1 MADIATAGIAAVQG
15 LFTYNRDA
23 FTFERTMRQAMV
35 YQQQNMRVQEADLYR
50 QDLRDLFDITIKKMD
65 NYLIIITLMIGFTIS
80 LFCITDMPEG
90 TPIWLFWLY
99 SASLAGSFFFLLVAM
114 WLALQASLTAQAY
127 SVRLLTQWMRL
138 PVPRRREIS
147 EAAASVGD
155 YEKMGAG
162 RLLRLPVLEK
172 ENVDTD
178 ESDASSTELTRSNS
192 GIIGGQSMMVTKP
205 IHFRLFLDLQT
216 HWQTFDAYSR
226 ICMVLG
232 TNQLLQAVADV
243 ALAVYLMNF
252 GQVWACLIFVSV
264 IYYAVLL
271 HMQLHLSISGGS
283 RVLSHILLL
292 LVPVFT
298 ILACVAHWRRDVVDH
313 TVCAIG
319 GICSFFSHFIWLGFC
334 FYQGLEH
341 RSGLPLRYTTV
352 GLASDIIGDGAMRK
366 SIDKVLS
373 RLGRKQT
380 DLPVTVAENLSP
392 EEKCLRIEAKI
403 QKLFK
408 TWKSGNISKDR
419 FEFMKVKFQ
428 RLQSKLRETLN
439 NNEIERMPSSMS
451 LGQPVSPRSLTDKVW
466 VRMQADEGLASA
478 SYYLNAVTGE
488 IRVDDHNNVDAAD
501 KVGAGS
507 EEEQL
512 IQAEMSEFAKFVREI
527 QAQAEKG
534 SSESDNT
541 RQVKRNKQARKRRP
555 LPQEGNWQG
564 LTIFRQAAAL
574 MLLVWAS
581 GCVWVLVHFYDS
593 SMTGDG
599 LTMKPLSETG
609 NHMKRN
615 VV

>member
-138 PVPRRREIS
+138 PVPRRKEIS

-155 YEKMGAG
+155 YERMGAG

-178 ESDASSTELTRSNS
+178 ESETSSFEMARSMS
-192 GIIGGQSMMVTKP
+192 GVIGGQSMMVSKP

-216 HWQTFDAYSR
+216 HWQTFDAYAR

-252 GQVWACLIFVSV
+252 GQIWACLIFVSV
-264 IYYAVLL
+264 IYFAVLL
-271 HMQLHLSISGGS
+271 HMQLHLAISGGT
-283 RVLSHILLL
+283 RVLSQILLL
-292 LVPVFT
+292 QVPVFT
-298 ILACVAHWRRDVVDH
+298 VLACVAHWRRDIIDNN
-313 TVCAIG
+313 VCAIS

-341 RSGLPLRYTTV
+341 RYGLPLRYTTV

-366 SIDKVLS
+366 SIDKVLA

-380 DLPVTVAENLSP
+380 DLPVTGKEMLSP
-392 EEKCLRIEAKI
+392 EEKCVRIEGKI

-408 TWKSGNISKDR
+408 TWKSGNLSKDR

-428 RLQSKLRETLN
+428 RLQSKLREALN
-439 NNEIERMPSSMS
+439 NKEIERMPSSMS
-451 LGQPVSPRSLTDKVW
+451 LGQSLSPRSVTDKVW
-466 VRMQADEGLASA
+466 VRMQADEGFGSA

-488 IRVDDHNNVDAAD
+488 IRVDDHENAD
-501 KVGAGS
+501 STEKLGAGS

-512 IQAEMSEFAKFVREI
+512 IQAEMSHFAKFLQEI
-527 QAQAEKG
+527 QAKVELH
-534 SSESDNT
+534 SSESDNN
-541 RQVKRNKQARKRRP
+541 RQVKRSKQAKKRR
-555 LPQEGNWQG
+555 QQTVEGNWQAW
-564 LTIFRQAAAL
+564 LIFRQAAS
-574 MLLVWAS
+574 LLLIVWAA
-581 GCVWVLVHFYDS
+581 GCVWVLVHFYDNTL
-593 SMTGDG
+593 TGDA

-609 NHMKRN
+609 NHLKRT